1 MIPVTFKATG
11 AVVLTDELRAY
22 VIEKLAKVD
31 RVLDRSD
38 TTARADIEL
47 ATTGGA
53 RTGIE
58 YRAEI
63 MLRLAGGDLR
73 AEASA
78 EILHGAIDEAV
89 EDVRREVRRTRT
101 KRRDLLRRG
110 AARVKD
116 IFRYFSR

>member
-11 AVVLTDELRAY
+11 SVILTDELRDYA
-22 VIEKLAKVD
+22 IEKLRKVE
-31 RVLDRSD
+31 RVLGDDPSV
-38 TTARADIEL
+38 RADIEL

-53 RTGIE
+53 RSGID

-63 MLRLAGGDLR
+63 MLSLSGGDLR

-78 EILHGAIDEAV
+78 ETLHGALDEAI
-89 EDVRREVRRTRT
+89 ENVRREVRRTRT